1 VLESTPP
8 ASAGPGR
15 LRTAF
20 DGLLRRSL
28 LRHPVEYAVFHFIS
42 QTITRSLKHRLF
54 LATYGGFGA
63 AFEVMTFGNGPSA
76 LLILPFTLSFILI
89 SGLRAAFNFPAE
101 LSANWA
107 FQLSEVTGVEPY
119 LAATRKWMLVCAILP
134 LFLLMAP
141 MEFAFFPAGTALFHL
156 AYGITTSVLLMEV
169 MFFGFRK
176 VPFTCAHLPG
186 KVNLVFLGVIY
197 IFGFSAYSGTMRNV
211 EAWLTNSPVAA
222 LVFFALAAALYI
234 AVSRSGRK
242 MLGLKPVLDYE
253 DPAEPVVRTL
263 GLTTR

>member
-1 VLESTPP
+1 M
-8 ASAGPGR
+8 
-15 LRTAF
+15 
-20 DGLLRRSL
+20 
-28 LRHPVEYAVFHFIS
+28 EYAVFHFIS

-63 AFEVMTFGNGPSA
+63 AFAVTTFGSGPSG
-76 LLILPFTLSFILI
+76 LLVLPLTLSFILV

-119 LAATRKWMLVCAILP
+119 LAATRKWILVCAILP

-141 MEFAFFPAGTALFHL
+141 MEFASFAPAAALFHL

-176 VPFTCAHLPG
+176 VPFTCAHFPG

-197 IFGFSAYSGTMRNV
+197 IFGFSAYSSTLSNL
-211 EAWLTNSPVAA
+211 EARLTHSPVGA
-222 LVFFALAAALYI
+222 LAFFALAAALYL
-234 AVSRSGRK
+234 ALARSGRK
-242 MLGLKPVLDYE
+242 MLGPKPVLDYE
-253 DPAEPVVRTL
+253 DPAEPIVRTL